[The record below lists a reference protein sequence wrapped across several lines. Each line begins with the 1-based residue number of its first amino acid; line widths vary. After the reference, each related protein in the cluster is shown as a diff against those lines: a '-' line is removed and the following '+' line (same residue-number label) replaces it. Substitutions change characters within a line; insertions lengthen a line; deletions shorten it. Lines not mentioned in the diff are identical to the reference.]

1 MKSFNHLME
10 IALSDEV
17 IMKSFHK
24 VALKR
29 KKHKRCRKY
38 LIDAEA
44 TIKDIPNW
52 IENYENDKHTP
63 KIINDGIKQKKRKI
77 IVPTFKELVV
87 QHCVVNALMPMFMQ
101 GMYEHT
107 YASIPNRGSHKAK
120 RYIEKWIRND
130 KKNCKYVLKMDIRHF
145 FDSIPHDILKD
156 MLTESIHDKAMLDLL
171 CKIIDATDV
180 GLPLGFYT
188 SQWLS
193 NWYLKGLDHYIKEN
207 LNAKHYVRYM
217 DDMVIFGSN
226 KKELHRIRVEVQ
238 KYLEDNLGLE
248 LKDNWQ
254 VYRFIYKSKGKE
266 KGRDLDFM
274 GFRFRRGYTLIRKS
288 IMLKMIRKARRI
300 GNKDRPTI
308 YDIRQMLAYKGWLKA
323 TDTYRLYN
331 KYIQPYVSFKK
342 MSKTLS
348 NVDKNKSLILWKG
361 VLFYDAYLQPCTR
374 LAS

>member
-1 MKSFNHLME
+1 
-10 IALSDEV
+10 
-17 IMKSFHK
+17 
-24 VALKR
+24 
-29 KKHKRCRKY
+29 
-38 LIDAEA
+38 
-44 TIKDIPNW
+44 
-52 IENYENDKHTP
+52 
-63 KIINDGIKQKKRKI
+63 
-77 IVPTFKELVV
+77 
-87 QHCVVNALMPMFMQ
+87 
-101 GMYEHT
+101 
-107 YASIPNRGSHKAK
+107 
-120 RYIEKWIRND
+120 
-130 KKNCKYVLKMDIRHF
+130 
-145 FDSIPHDILKD
+145 
-156 MLTESIHDKAMLDLL
+156 
-171 CKIIDATDV
+171 
-180 GLPLGFYT
+180 
-188 SQWLS
+188 
-193 NWYLKGLDHYIKEN
+193 
-207 LNAKHYVRYM
+207 M